1 MFGPI
6 IGPFFIF
13 RSNRHLF
20 FGISCKVFLY
30 RFYRLFIVSIA
41 CHNRDLRM
49 ANKLSFKV
57 KIITT
62 LIAILIATVI
72 TSFFSVNYYLS
83 RYIFDSDAENINAQ
97 ISLVKDK
104 LYDDIRNKV
113 LISENIS
120 LDITGIQEVTERAG
134 FYAAAKVIADF
145 VITDKGRIDD
155 ESVANNYIELVNNA
169 DGTTVSD
176 IFYQNDIPLI
186 SITVPRGNGG
196 DIFYLDMRNTQQLLS
211 QSSVEGSYFDLK
223 DSKGLLLFSNR
234 TDGDLIPYTNQFAV
248 GDSQWTLTGYIDR
261 GYIQQNT
268 NALSGSITMALVLV
282 ALISI
287 PLSVLFINTI
297 FKHLSTLRSI
307 IVGLSRGDADL
318 TRRLDV
324 YSNDDLGKI
333 ASGINH
339 FIENLQ
345 RMMLEVSQSSQA
357 IQHEVTA
364 LKDKADSNKSLL
376 TRHTQETEKVVTA
389 INEMSATA
397 ESVAHSGKSAADFTH
412 ATNAEAE
419 KSKDVVKVASSSV
432 NQLST
437 EVESMSVSIQ
447 TMSQDFEKIDA
458 VLHVIGEIA
467 EQTNLLALNAAIEAA
482 RAGEQGR
489 GFAVVADE
497 VRALAARTQQSTSEI
512 DTMLSDLRKA
522 TSVVVQSMDVTKG
535 SCAQTVEHT
544 ANVMASL
551 ESMTN
556 SISQIND
563 LTTQI
568 ATSANEQSVVTEEV
582 NKNMIAIHD
591 MINELNRNADDSVA
605 STEQLAVTNSQ
616 LNAMVA
622 NFKLK

>member
-1 MFGPI
+1 
-6 IGPFFIF
+6 
-13 RSNRHLF
+13 
-20 FGISCKVFLY
+20 
-30 RFYRLFIVSIA
+30 
-41 CHNRDLRM
+41 M

>member
-1 MFGPI
+1 
-6 IGPFFIF
+6 
-13 RSNRHLF
+13 
-20 FGISCKVFLY
+20 
-30 RFYRLFIVSIA
+30 
-41 CHNRDLRM
+41 M

-83 RYIFDSDAENINAQ
+83 RYIFDSDAESINAQ

-120 LDITGIQEVTERAG
+120 LDITSIQEVTERAG

-145 VITDKGRIDD
+145 VITNKGRIDD
-155 ESVANNYIELVNNA
+155 ESVANTYIELVNSAN
-169 DGTTVSD
+169 GTTVSD

-186 SITVPRGNGG
+186 SITVPSGNGG

-223 DSKGLLLFSNR
+223 DSKGTLLFSNR
-234 TDGDLIPYTNQFAV
+234 VEGDLIPYTNQFAV

-261 GYIQQNT
+261 GFIQQNT
-268 NALSGSITMALVLV
+268 NALSSSITMALVLV

-287 PLSVLFINTI
+287 PLSILFINTI
-297 FKHLSTLRSI
+297 FKHLSTLRNI

-333 ASGINH
+333 ANGINH

-345 RMMLEVSQSSQA
+345 KMMLEVSQSSQA
-357 IQHEVTA
+357 IEHEVVA
-364 LKDKADSNKSLL
+364 LKQKADSNKSLL

-412 ATNAEAE
+412 ATNLEAE
-419 KSKDVVKVASSSV
+419 KSKDVVKVASGSV

-437 EVESMSVSIQ
+437 EVESMSASIQ
-447 TMSQDFEKIDA
+447 TMSKDFEKIDA

-512 DTMLSDLRKA
+512 DSMLSDLRKA
-522 TSVVVQSMDVTKG
+522 TSVVVQSMDTTRG
-535 SCAQTVEHT
+535 SCSQTVEHT

>member
-1 MFGPI
+1 M
-6 IGPFFIF
+6 
-13 RSNRHLF
+13 
-20 FGISCKVFLY
+20 
-30 RFYRLFIVSIA
+30 
-41 CHNRDLRM
+41 
-49 ANKLSFKV
+49 
-57 KIITT
+57 
-62 LIAILIATVI
+62 
-72 TSFFSVNYYLS
+72 S
-83 RYIFDSDAENINAQ
+83 RYIFDSDAESINAQ

-120 LDITGIQEVTERAG
+120 LDITSIQEVTERAG

-155 ESVANNYIELVNNA
+155 ESVANHYIELVNSAN
-169 DGTTVSD
+169 GTTVSD

-186 SITVPRGNGG
+186 SITVPSGNGG
-196 DIFYLDMRNTQQLLS
+196 DIYYLDMRNTQQLLS
-211 QSSVEGSYFDLK
+211 QSSVEGSYFDLQ
-223 DSKGLLLFSNR
+223 DSKGSLLFSNR
-234 TDGDLIPYTNQFAV
+234 IEGDLIPYTNQFAV

-261 GYIQQNT
+261 GFIQQNT

-287 PLSVLFINTI
+287 PLSILFINTI
-297 FKHLSTLRSI
+297 FKHLSTLRNI

-345 RMMLEVSQSSQA
+345 KMMLEVSQSSQA
-357 IQHEVTA
+357 IEHEVVA
-364 LKDKADSNKSLL
+364 LKQKADSNKSLL

-412 ATNAEAE
+412 ATNLEAE
-419 KSKDVVKVASSSV
+419 KSKDVVKVASGSV

-437 EVESMSVSIQ
+437 EVESMSASIQ
-447 TMSQDFEKIDA
+447 TMSKDFEKIDA

-512 DTMLSDLRKA
+512 DSMLSDLRKA
-522 TSVVVQSMDVTKG
+522 TSVVVQSMDTTRG
-535 SCAQTVEHT
+535 SCSQTVEHT

>member
-1 MFGPI
+1 
-6 IGPFFIF
+6 
-13 RSNRHLF
+13 
-20 FGISCKVFLY
+20 
-30 RFYRLFIVSIA
+30 
-41 CHNRDLRM
+41 M

-83 RYIFDSDAENINAQ
+83 RYIFDSDAESINAQ

-120 LDITGIQEVTERAG
+120 LDITSIQEVTERAG
-134 FYAAAKVIADF
+134 FHAAAKVIADF

-155 ESVANNYIELVNNA
+155 ESVANHYIELVNSAN
-169 DGTTVSD
+169 GTTVSD

-186 SITVPRGNGG
+186 SITVPSGNGG

-223 DSKGLLLFSNR
+223 DSKGALLFSNR
-234 TDGDLIPYTNQFAV
+234 IEGDLIPYTNQFAV

-287 PLSVLFINTI
+287 PLSILFINTI
-297 FKHLSTLRSI
+297 FKHLSTLRNI

-333 ASGINH
+333 ANGINH

-357 IQHEVTA
+357 IQHEVVA

-376 TRHTQETEKVVTA
+376 IRHTQETEKVVTA

-397 ESVAHSGKSAADFTH
+397 ESVAHSGKSAADFTQ
-412 ATNAEAE
+412 ATNVEAE
-419 KSKDVVKVASSSV
+419 KSKDVVKVASGSV

-437 EVESMSVSIQ
+437 EVESMSASIQ
-447 TMSQDFEKIDA
+447 TMSKDFEKIDA

-522 TSVVVQSMDVTKG
+522 TSVVVQSMDTTKG

>member
-1 MFGPI
+1 
-6 IGPFFIF
+6 
-13 RSNRHLF
+13 
-20 FGISCKVFLY
+20 
-30 RFYRLFIVSIA
+30 
-41 CHNRDLRM
+41 
-49 ANKLSFKV
+49 
-57 KIITT
+57 
-62 LIAILIATVI
+62 
-72 TSFFSVNYYLS
+72 
-83 RYIFDSDAENINAQ
+83 
-97 ISLVKDK
+97 
-104 LYDDIRNKV
+104 
-113 LISENIS
+113 
-120 LDITGIQEVTERAG
+120 
-134 FYAAAKVIADF
+134 
-145 VITDKGRIDD
+145 
-155 ESVANNYIELVNNA
+155 
-169 DGTTVSD
+169 
-176 IFYQNDIPLI
+176 
-186 SITVPRGNGG
+186 
-196 DIFYLDMRNTQQLLS
+196 
-211 QSSVEGSYFDLK
+211 
-223 DSKGLLLFSNR
+223 
-234 TDGDLIPYTNQFAV
+234 
-248 GDSQWTLTGYIDR
+248 
-261 GYIQQNT
+261 
-268 NALSGSITMALVLV
+268 MALVLV

-287 PLSVLFINTI
+287 PLSILFINTI
-297 FKHLSTLRSI
+297 FKHLSTLRNI

-333 ASGINH
+333 ANGINH

-357 IQHEVTA
+357 IEHEVVA
-364 LKDKADSNKSLL
+364 LKEKADSNKSLL
-376 TRHTQETEKVVTA
+376 IRHTQETEKVVTA

-397 ESVAHSGKSAADFTH
+397 ESVAHSGKSAADFTQ
-412 ATNAEAE
+412 ATNVEAE
-419 KSKDVVKVASSSV
+419 KSKDVVKVASGSV

-437 EVESMSVSIQ
+437 EVESMSASIQ
-447 TMSQDFEKIDA
+447 TMSKDFEKIDA

-522 TSVVVQSMDVTKG
+522 TSVVVQSMDTTRG

-591 MINELNRNADDSVA
+591 MINELNRNADDSVT

>member
-1 MFGPI
+1 
-6 IGPFFIF
+6 
-13 RSNRHLF
+13 
-20 FGISCKVFLY
+20 
-30 RFYRLFIVSIA
+30 
-41 CHNRDLRM
+41 M

-83 RYIFDSDAENINAQ
+83 RYIFDSDAESINAQ

-120 LDITGIQEVTERAG
+120 LDITSIQEVTERAG

-145 VITDKGRIDD
+145 VITNEGRIDD
-155 ESVANNYIELVNNA
+155 EVEASRYIELVNSVSKTA
-169 DGTTVSD
+169 VSD

-186 SITVPRGNGG
+186 SITVPSANGG
-196 DIFYLDMRNTQQLLS
+196 DIFYLDLRNTQQLLS
-211 QSSVEGSYFDLK
+211 QSSVEGSYFDLT
-223 DSKGLLLFSNR
+223 DNKGTQLFSNR
-234 TDGDLIPYTNQFAV
+234 IDGDLIPYTNQFAV

-287 PLSVLFINTI
+287 PLSILFINTI
-297 FKHLSTLRSI
+297 FKHLSVLRSI

-318 TRRLDV
+318 TRRLEV

-333 ASGINH
+333 ANGINH

-345 RMMLEVSQSSQA
+345 KMMLEVSQSSQE

-364 LKDKADSNKSLL
+364 LKAKADSNKSLL
-376 TRHTQETEKVVTA
+376 IRHTQETEKVVTA

-397 ESVAHSGKSAADFTH
+397 ESVAHSGKSAAEFTYE
-412 ATNAEAE
+412 TNVEAE

-437 EVESMSVSIQ
+437 EVESMSDSIQ
-447 TMSQDFEKIDA
+447 TMSKDFEKIDA

-467 EQTNLLALNAAIEAA
+467 DQTNLLALNAAIEAA

-522 TSVVVQSMDVTKG
+522 TSVVVQSMDITKG

-551 ESMTN
+551 ESMTG

-591 MINELNRNADDSVA
+591 MINELNCNADDSVA

>member
-1 MFGPI
+1 
-6 IGPFFIF
+6 
-13 RSNRHLF
+13 
-20 FGISCKVFLY
+20 
-30 RFYRLFIVSIA
+30 
-41 CHNRDLRM
+41 M
-49 ANKLSFKV
+49 AKILSFKV

-83 RYIFDSDAENINAQ
+83 RYIFDSDAKNINAQ
-97 ISLVKDK
+97 INLVKDK

-120 LDITGIQEVTERAG
+120 LDITSIQEVAERAG
-134 FYAAAKVIADF
+134 FYAAAKVISDF
-145 VITDKGRIDD
+145 VITDKGRVDD
-155 ESVANNYIELVNNA
+155 ETAASHYIELVNRA
-169 DGTTVSD
+169 HGTTVSD

-186 SITVPRGNGG
+186 SITVPSSNGG
-196 DIFYLDMRNTQQLLS
+196 DVLYLDLRSTQQLLS

-223 DSKGLLLFSNR
+223 DNKGTVLFSNR
-234 TDGDLIPYTNQFAV
+234 VDGDLIPYTNQFAV

-268 NALSGSITMALVLV
+268 NTLSGSITMALVLV

-287 PLSVLFINTI
+287 PLSILFINTI
-297 FKHLSTLRSI
+297 FKHLSALRNI

-333 ASGINH
+333 ASGINQ

-345 RMMLEVSQSSQA
+345 KMMLEVSQSSQA
-357 IQHEVTA
+357 IEHEVTA
-364 LKDKADSNKSLL
+364 LKGKADSNKSLL

-412 ATNAEAE
+412 ATNVEAE
-419 KSKDVVKVASSSV
+419 KSKDVVKIASSSV

-437 EVESMSVSIQ
+437 EVEGMSESIQ
-447 TMSQDFEKIDA
+447 TMSKDFEKIDA

-512 DTMLSDLRKA
+512 DIMLSDLRKA
-522 TSVVVQSMDVTKG
+522 TSAVVQSMGVTRG

-556 SISQIND
+556 SIGQIND

-591 MINELNRNADDSVA
+591 MINELNRNADDSVT
-605 STEQLAVTNSQ
+605 STEQLAVTNGQ

>member
-1 MFGPI
+1 M
-6 IGPFFIF
+6 
-13 RSNRHLF
+13 
-20 FGISCKVFLY
+20 
-30 RFYRLFIVSIA
+30 
-41 CHNRDLRM
+41 
-49 ANKLSFKV
+49 
-57 KIITT
+57 
-62 LIAILIATVI
+62 
-72 TSFFSVNYYLS
+72 S
-83 RYIFDSDAENINAQ
+83 RYIFDSDAESINAQ

-120 LDITGIQEVTERAG
+120 LDITSIQEVTERAG

-155 ESVANNYIELVNNA
+155 EAVANHYIELVNSAN
-169 DGTTVSD
+169 GTTVSD

-186 SITVPRGNGG
+186 SITVPSGNGG
-196 DIFYLDMRNTQQLLS
+196 DIYYLDMRNTQQLLS
-211 QSSVEGSYFDLK
+211 QSSVEGSYFDLQ
-223 DSKGLLLFSNR
+223 DSKGSLLFSNR
-234 TDGDLIPYTNQFAV
+234 IEGDLIPYTNQFAV

-261 GYIQQNT
+261 GFIQQNT

-287 PLSVLFINTI
+287 PLSILFINTI
-297 FKHLSTLRSI
+297 FKHLSTLRNI

-345 RMMLEVSQSSQA
+345 KMMLEVSQSSQA
-357 IQHEVTA
+357 IEHEVVA
-364 LKDKADSNKSLL
+364 LKQKADSNKSLL

-397 ESVAHSGKSAADFTH
+397 ESVAHSGKCAADFTH
-412 ATNAEAE
+412 ATNLEAE
-419 KSKDVVKVASSSV
+419 KSKDVVKVASGSV

-437 EVESMSVSIQ
+437 EVESMSTSIQ
-447 TMSQDFEKIDA
+447 TMSKDFEKIDA

-512 DTMLSDLRKA
+512 DSMLSDLRKA
-522 TSVVVQSMDVTKG
+522 TSVVVQSMDTTRG
-535 SCAQTVEHT
+535 SCSQTVEHT

>member
-1 MFGPI
+1 
-6 IGPFFIF
+6 
-13 RSNRHLF
+13 
-20 FGISCKVFLY
+20 
-30 RFYRLFIVSIA
+30 
-41 CHNRDLRM
+41 M

-83 RYIFDSDAENINAQ
+83 RYIFDSDAQSINAQ

-104 LYDDIRNKV
+104 LYDDIINKV

-120 LDITGIQEVTERAG
+120 LDITSVQEVTERAG
-134 FYAAAKVIADF
+134 FYSAAKVISDF

-155 ESVANNYIELVNNA
+155 ETEASRYIDLIKKAN
-169 DGTTVSD
+169 GTTVSD

-186 SITVPRGNGG
+186 SITVPSSNGG
-196 DIFYLDMRNTQQLLS
+196 DIFYLDLRNTQQLLS
-211 QSSVEGSYFDLK
+211 QSSVEGSYFDLT
-223 DSKGLLLFSNR
+223 DNKGTLLFSNR
-234 TDGDLIPYTNQFAV
+234 IDGDLIPYTNQFDV

-268 NALSGSITMALVLV
+268 NALSSSITMALVLV

-287 PLSVLFINTI
+287 PLSILFINTI
-297 FKHLSTLRSI
+297 FKHLSALRSI

-318 TRRLDV
+318 TQRLDV

-333 ASGINH
+333 ASGING

-345 RMMLEVSQSSQA
+345 RMMKEVAQSSNE
-357 IQHEVTA
+357 IEREVVA
-364 LKDKADSNKSLL
+364 LKAKAESNKLL
-376 TRHTQETEKVVTA
+376 LNQHTQETEKVVTA

-397 ESVAHSGKSAADFTH
+397 DSVAQSGVQASEFTLQ
-412 ATNAEAE
+412 TNIEAE
-419 KSKDVVKVASSSV
+419 KSKEVVRVASSSV
-432 NQLST
+432 NALAE
-437 EVESMSVSIQ
+437 EVDCMSSSIQ
-447 TMSQDFEKIDA
+447 TMSNDFEKIDR

-467 EQTNLLALNAAIEAA
+467 DQTNLLALNAAIEAA

-512 DTMLSDLRKA
+512 DAMLSDLRKA
-522 TSVVVQSMDVTKG
+522 TSTVVQSMDTTKG

-544 ANVMASL
+544 ANVMSSL
-551 ESMTN
+551 DVMTG
-556 SISQIND
+556 SIYQINE
-563 LTTQI
+563 LTAQI
-568 ATSANEQSVVTEEV
+568 AESAKEQSVVTEEV
-582 NKNMIAIHD
+582 NQNMIAIHD
-591 MINELNRNADDSVA
+591 MIRELNNNAEDTVA
-605 STEQLAVTNSQ
+605 SSEQLAVTNSQ
-616 LNAMVA
+616 LNGMVG
-622 NFKLK
+622 NFKLQ

>member
-1 MFGPI
+1 
-6 IGPFFIF
+6 
-13 RSNRHLF
+13 
-20 FGISCKVFLY
+20 
-30 RFYRLFIVSIA
+30 
-41 CHNRDLRM
+41 M

-57 KIITT
+57 KIIIT
-62 LIAILIATVI
+62 LIAILIATVV

-83 RYIFDSDAENINAQ
+83 RYIFDSDAESINTQ

-113 LISENIS
+113 LIAENIS
-120 LDITGIQEVTERAG
+120 LDITSIQEVTERAG

-155 ESVANNYIELVNNA
+155 ESEASHYIQLVNSTS
-169 DGTTVSD
+169 GTSVSD

-196 DIFYLDMRNTQQLLS
+196 DIFYLDLRNTQQLLS
-211 QSSVEGSYFDLK
+211 QSSVAGSYFDLE
-223 DSKGLLLFSNR
+223 DSRGTQVFSNR
-234 TDGDLIPYTNQFAV
+234 IDGDLIPYTNRFAV
-248 GDSQWTLTGYIDR
+248 GDSQWMLTGYIDR

-357 IQHEVTA
+357 IQHEVAA

-397 ESVAHSGKSAADFTH
+397 ESVADSGNRAADFTH

>member
-1 MFGPI
+1 MCHGY
-6 IGPFFIF
+6 IF
-13 RSNRHLF
+13 CIQHLPQQ
-20 FGISCKVFLY
+20 GQ
-30 RFYRLFIVSIA
+30 
-41 CHNRDLRM
+41 HM

-83 RYIFDSDAENINAQ
+83 RYIFDSDAQSINAQ

-113 LISENIS
+113 LISGNIS
-120 LDITGIQEVTERAG
+120 LDITSIQEVTERAG
-134 FYAAAKVIADF
+134 FYSAAKVIADF

-155 ESVANNYIELVNNA
+155 ETEASQYIELVKRAN
-169 DGTTVSD
+169 GTTVSD

-186 SITVPRGNGG
+186 SITVPSSNGG
-196 DIFYLDMRNTQQLLS
+196 DIFYLDLRNTQQLLS

-223 DSKGLLLFSNR
+223 DNKGTLLFSNR
-234 TDGDLIPYTNQFAV
+234 VDGDLIPYTNQFAV
-248 GDSQWTLTGYIDR
+248 GSSEWTLTGYIDR

-268 NALSGSITMALVLV
+268 NALSGNITLALVLV

-287 PLSVLFINTI
+287 PLSILFINTI
-297 FKHLSTLRSI
+297 FKHLSALRSI

-333 ASGINH
+333 ASGINQ

-345 RMMLEVSQSSQA
+345 KMMLEVSQSSQE

-364 LKDKADSNKSLL
+364 LKAKADSNKSLL
-376 TRHTQETEKVVTA
+376 IRHTQETEKVVTA

-397 ESVAHSGKSAADFTH
+397 ESVAHSGKSAAEFTYE
-412 ATNAEAE
+412 TNAEAE

-437 EVESMSVSIQ
+437 EVESMSDSIQ
-447 TMSQDFEKIDA
+447 TMSKDFEKIDA

-522 TSVVVQSMDVTKG
+522 TSVVVQSMDVTRG

-551 ESMTN
+551 ESMTG

-591 MINELNRNADDSVA
+591 MINELNRNADDSVV

>member
-1 MFGPI
+1 
-6 IGPFFIF
+6 
-13 RSNRHLF
+13 
-20 FGISCKVFLY
+20 
-30 RFYRLFIVSIA
+30 
-41 CHNRDLRM
+41 M

-83 RYIFDSDAENINAQ
+83 RYIFDSDAQSINAQ

-120 LDITGIQEVTERAG
+120 LDITSIQEVTERAG
-134 FYAAAKVIADF
+134 FYSAAKVIADF

-155 ESVANNYIELVNNA
+155 ETKASQYIELVKRAN
-169 DGTTVSD
+169 GTTVSD

-186 SITVPRGNGG
+186 SITVPSSNGG
-196 DIFYLDMRNTQQLLS
+196 DIFYLDLRNTQQLLS

-223 DSKGLLLFSNR
+223 DNKGTLLFSNR
-234 TDGDLIPYTNQFAV
+234 VDGDLIPYTNQFAV
-248 GDSQWTLTGYIDR
+248 GNSEWTLTGYIDR

-268 NALSGSITMALVLV
+268 NALSGNITLALVLV

-287 PLSVLFINTI
+287 PLSILFINTI
-297 FKHLSTLRSI
+297 FKHLSALRSI

-333 ASGINH
+333 ASGINQ

-345 RMMLEVSQSSQA
+345 KMMLEVSQSSQE

-364 LKDKADSNKSLL
+364 LKAKADSNKSLL
-376 TRHTQETEKVVTA
+376 IRHTQETEKVVTA

-397 ESVAHSGKSAADFTH
+397 ESVAHSGKSAAEFTYE
-412 ATNAEAE
+412 TNAEAE

-437 EVESMSVSIQ
+437 EVESMSDSIQ
-447 TMSQDFEKIDA
+447 TMSKDFEKIDA

-522 TSVVVQSMDVTKG
+522 TSVVVQSMDVTRG

-551 ESMTN
+551 ESMTG

-591 MINELNRNADDSVA
+591 MINELNRNADDSVV

>member
-1 MFGPI
+1 
-6 IGPFFIF
+6 
-13 RSNRHLF
+13 
-20 FGISCKVFLY
+20 
-30 RFYRLFIVSIA
+30 
-41 CHNRDLRM
+41 M

-57 KIITT
+57 KIIIT
-62 LIAILIATVI
+62 LIAILIATVV

-83 RYIFDSDAENINAQ
+83 RYIFDSDAESINTQ

-113 LISENIS
+113 LIAENIS
-120 LDITGIQEVTERAG
+120 LDITSIQEVTERAG

-155 ESVANNYIELVNNA
+155 ESEASHYIQLVNSTS
-169 DGTTVSD
+169 GTSVSD

-196 DIFYLDMRNTQQLLS
+196 DIFYLDLRNTQQLLS
-211 QSSVEGSYFDLK
+211 QSSVAGSYFDLE
-223 DSKGLLLFSNR
+223 DSRGTQVFSNR
-234 TDGDLIPYTNQFAV
+234 IDGDLIPYTNRFAV

-357 IQHEVTA
+357 IQHEVAA

-397 ESVAHSGKSAADFTH
+397 ESVADSGNRAADFTH